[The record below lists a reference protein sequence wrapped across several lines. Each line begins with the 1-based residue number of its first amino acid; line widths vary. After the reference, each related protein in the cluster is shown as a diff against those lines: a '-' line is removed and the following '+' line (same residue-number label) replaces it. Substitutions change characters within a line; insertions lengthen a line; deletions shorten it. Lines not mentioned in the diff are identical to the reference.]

1 MCSRSNDLS
10 FISVAITTT
19 LTITSFVVLSH
30 YLPTFVSGSNQQT
43 SQESLGRDWEGTAES
58 SNLTMWRDAGGHLNG
73 GDEDMVMEDEHEI
86 DDEDE
91 INRQR
96 DLLYGI
102 VIPTTSPH
110 GVPSLPKSLDA
121 AILLLRLAKSIDK
134 RLQDNPKIDDFFDY
148 LTTIE
153 KDSTRIARQ
162 GFGHLKV
169 VVVEGLL
176 SSGKSTLIN
185 GLKIVTKGTAFE
197 GVPANLLEVK
207 YLFHSAEVPEAIVA
221 ALDFVI
227 NYCRV
232 YKVIADCQSEPEG
245 TYVHAH
251 LTYLHICRIDST
263 RK

>member
-1 MCSRSNDLS
+1 
-10 FISVAITTT
+10 
-19 LTITSFVVLSH
+19 
-30 YLPTFVSGSNQQT
+30 
-43 SQESLGRDWEGTAES
+43 
-58 SNLTMWRDAGGHLNG
+58 
-73 GDEDMVMEDEHEI
+73 MVMEDEQEI
-86 DDEDE
+86 DDDDDE

-102 VIPTTSPH
+102 IIPTASPH

-121 AILLLRLAKSIDK
+121 AILFLRLAKSIDK

-148 LTTIE
+148 LITVE
-153 KDSTRIARQ
+153 KDSMRIARQ

-207 YLFHSAEVPEAIVA
+207 YLFHSAEVPEVIVA

-232 YKVIADCQSEPEG
+232 YKIIADCQSEPEG
-245 TYVHAH
+245 TYICTYVHTYH
-251 LTYLHICRIDST
+251 LTYLLY
-263 RK
+263 

>member
-1 MCSRSNDLS
+1 MSSRNHDLS
-10 FISVAITTT
+10 FISAAITTT
-19 LTITSFVVLSH
+19 LTITSFVILSH
-30 YLPTFVSGSNQQT
+30 YLPTFVSGTNQQT
-43 SQESLGRDWEGTAES
+43 SQESLARDWEGTVES
-58 SNLTMWRDAGGHLNG
+58 SNPTMWRDAGGHVNG
-73 GDEDMVMEDEHEI
+73 GEEDMVMEDEHEI
-86 DDEDE
+86 DDDDE
-91 INRQR
+91 IDRQR

-102 VIPTTSPH
+102 LIPTTSPH

-121 AILLLRLAKSIDK
+121 AILFLRLAKSIDK

-148 LTTIE
+148 LLTIE
-153 KDSTRIARQ
+153 KDNMRIARH

-207 YLFHSAEVPEAIVA
+207 YLFHSAEVPEAVVA

-232 YKVIADCQSEPEG
+232 YKIIADCQSEPEG
-245 TYVHAH
+245 TYIRTVHTQ
-251 LTYLHICRIDST
+251 LTYL
-263 RK
+263 